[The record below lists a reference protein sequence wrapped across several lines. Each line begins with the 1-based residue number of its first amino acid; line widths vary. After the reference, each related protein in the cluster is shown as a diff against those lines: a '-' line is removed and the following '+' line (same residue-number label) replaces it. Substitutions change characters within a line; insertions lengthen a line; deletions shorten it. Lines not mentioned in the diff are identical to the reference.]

1 MDRVMSAGQSGPFHL
16 LDATIEGIHAA
27 MRAGQL
33 TSRELVQLSLDRIA
47 AYDQRGPTLN
57 AVQTVNP
64 AALQEAE
71 RLDARLRDSGLGGPL
86 HGIPVVVKDQV
97 ETSDMA
103 TTFGSAIFKEFVP
116 ARNATVVE
124 RLRAAGAVIVAKNTM
139 SEFAQPGYHG
149 SAFGV
154 CRNPYD
160 LARAPGGSSCGTAVA
175 VAAGYGVVGVGEDT
189 GGSIRNP
196 ASYNGLVG
204 LRPTPG
210 LVSRFGMLPGTPI
223 RDTLGP
229 MARSVRDAAILL
241 DVMAG
246 YDPRDPTTAYSVSH
260 VPATYT
266 SFLDPDGLRG
276 LRLGV
281 IRDSIG
287 GTSDPE
293 AEDYRQIRAAID
305 RALADMAESGAEIV
319 DPLAVAPILELLR
332 RPGGGGESEAAMD
345 RYLAEHANA
354 PVRTL
359 REIVLAPDGQVMPSQ
374 RAQLAEALGKT
385 TRDVG
390 YLDMLLTR
398 EELRQAV
405 LALMA
410 DQNLDAIVFATME
423 HAPPLIPADIL
434 TSPESRRSRGGN
446 SALSPAIGFPA
457 LTVPAG
463 LTADGLPVG
472 INFLGRPF
480 GEGLLFRIALAYEGA
495 GVHRAAPKTAPPL
508 LGEP

>member
-1 MDRVMSAGQSGPFHL
+1 MSAAEGQAFHL
-16 LDATIEGIHAA
+16 LDATIDRIQAA

-33 TSRELVQLSLDRIA
+33 SCRELVQLSLDRIA
-47 AYDQRGPTLN
+47 AYDQQGPTLN

-64 AALQEAE
+64 AALAEAD
-71 RLDARLRDSGLGGPL
+71 RLDTQFRASGPIGPL
-86 HGIPVVVKDQV
+86 HGIPVMVKDQL
-97 ETSDMA
+97 ETTDMP
-103 TTFGSAIFKEFVP
+103 TTYGSAIFKDFVP
-116 ARNATVVE
+116 ARNAAVID
-124 RLRAAGAVIVAKNTM
+124 RLRAAGAVILAKNTM
-139 SEFAQPGYHG
+139 SEFANPGYHG

-160 LARAPGGSSCGTAVA
+160 LGRAPGGSSCGTGVA

-204 LRPTPG
+204 LRPTLG

-229 MARSVRDAAILL
+229 MTRTVRDAAILL
-241 DVMAG
+241 DVLAG
-246 YDPRDPTTAYSVSH
+246 YDSRDPVTAYTIGQ
-260 VPATYT
+260 VPTSYT
-266 SFLDPDGLRG
+266 SALAADGLRG

-287 GTSDPE
+287 GNADPE

-305 RALADMAESGAEIV
+305 RALAAMADAGAEIV
-319 DPLAVAPILELLR
+319 DPLEVAHILEVLR
-332 RPGGGGESEAAMD
+332 RQTGGGETEEAIN
-345 RYLAEHANA
+345 RYLAEHPNA
-354 PVRTL
+354 PVRSL
-359 REIVLAPDGQVMPSQ
+359 REIVLAPDGQVSPSQ

-390 YLDMLLTR
+390 YLDLLLTR

-405 LALMA
+405 LTLMA
-410 DQNLDAIVFATME
+410 DQRLDAIVYASME
-423 HAPPLIPADIL
+423 NAPPLIPADIL

-446 SALSPAIGFPA
+446 SQLSPAIGFPA

-463 LTADGLPVG
+463 LTSDGLPVG
-472 INFLGRPF
+472 LSFLGRPF
-480 GEGLLFRIALAYEGA
+480 SEGQLFRMAYAYEGM

-508 LGEP
+508 PGEP